1 MSFICDKSTGTTTKS
16 IITNNSILI
25 PLQAYLYFPIE
36 NSKHQRKLYEGNIQ
50 LSQKENDLLNKISAT
65 LSPTKISKSDILRYI
80 YHCGFKEKN
89 VIKLINQ
96 YIISKSHYLKY
107 SIENPPDSIMKLL
120 NIGFIYV
127 IGRDNQFRPIIM
139 IDIPKVKD
147 VQNKLQKEQMHE
159 VLFYFFSFIIEYL
172 MLPGQIEKWSVIM
185 LSKNESLE
193 YSKDFNFVFNNII
206 DSFPCRLHSLD
217 IIECDDISAIMWKFF
232 KIAIENKVRK
242 KDLVTIYK
250 SNDKSY
256 KYLKNMNKEQLERKA
271 GGSLINK
278 TDNFFPP
285 DMSNTKTFV
294 EGNFNVKYLISK
306 EEYSKKMQKESR
318 FYRINHSLLIKV
330 SESQNINKECGI
342 LKSSPKSTEV
352 VVSSCS
358 NKDNSTKNEQ
368 QGSRNNTEESN
379 TIINQIREYDPIR
392 AILPSNNVSEIIMEK
407 EKTEQCCILENKVHN
422 QSEVCILF

>member
-16 IITNNSILI
+16 IINSNSNLI

-36 NSKHQRKLYEGNIQ
+36 HSKHQRKLYDGNIQ
-50 LSQKENDLLNKISAT
+50 LSQKESDLLSKISTT
-65 LSPTKISKSDILRYI
+65 LSSTKISKSDILRYI
-80 YHCGFKEKN
+80 YHCGFKKKN
-89 VIKLINQ
+89 AIKLINQ

-139 IDIPKVKD
+139 IDIPKLRDIEK
-147 VQNKLQKEQMHE
+147 KLQKEQIYE
-159 VLFYFFSFIIEYL
+159 VLFYFFNFVIEYL
-172 MLPGQIEKWSVIM
+172 MLPGQIEKWSIIM

-193 YSKDFNFVFNNII
+193 YSKDFNFVFNNIV

-217 IIECDDISAIMWKFF
+217 IIECNDISAIMWKFF

-242 KDLVTIYK
+242 KNLVTIYK
-250 SNDKSY
+250 SSDKSY
-256 KYLKNMNKEQLERKA
+256 KYLKYMNKEQLERKA
-271 GGSLINK
+271 GGSLVNK
-278 TDNFFPP
+278 TGNFFPP
-285 DMSNTKTFV
+285 DMSNNKIFV
-294 EGNFNVKYLISK
+294 EGNFDVKYLISK

-330 SESQNINKECGI
+330 SESPNINKECGI
-342 LKSSPKSTEV
+342 LKSSPKSND
-352 VVSSCS
+352 VSSFS

-379 TIINQIREYDPIR
+379 IKLNKINEYDPIKS
-392 AILPSNNVSEIIMEK
+392 ILPSNNVSEIIMEK
-407 EKTEQCCILENKVHN
+407 EKTEQCCILEHKVHN
-422 QSEVCILF
+422 QSEVCIIF